1 MAFEIS
7 GNDKNVEILKMKKLI
22 KLLDSVRGHGTSLIS
37 LTINPQDQ
45 TSRVAKMLAE
55 EHQTA
60 SNIKKRVTRQ
70 SVLDAITSAQSRLK
84 LYKTVPRNGIVL
96 YTGMGITEDDDK
108 FGFIVIDGNGT
119 LIGTLS
125 GDSREVVHKFK
136 VELPKK
142 HGRGGQSALR
152 FSHLQIES
160 RHNYLRKTAE
170 QAAKCF
176 IDPETNKPNVVGL
189 ILAGSAEFKT
199 ELSQSDMFDPRLRG
213 KVLKVLDISFS
224 GKEEINQDTG
234 KYVFGIDDTIKAL
247 EMGVIEILL
256 VGKDLGINRFVLKN
270 IVSNELTIKH
280 LNKEQEADHSNFQD
294 SDTASEFEVAS
305 STAARAGALAGDPGC
320 FPLDDEE
327 DKMALVEWLS
337 YHYTEFGC
345 SMEFVTNKSE
355 EGSQFCSVFDGIGGI
370 LRYEVDIRAFDED
383 SDDDDD
389 GVAAE

>member
-1 MAFEIS
+1 MMRSNKGFDVEAEGGSTPHESKAPMPCLLKRVRVGLKASSSKKTSRVNLIDIAAMAFEIS

-96 YTGMGITEDDDK
+96 YTGMGITEDGKKEKFAFDLSDDK

-142 HGRGGQSALR
+142 HEEEVNQLCWERGFNQV
-152 FSHLQIES
+152 IELS
-160 RHNYLRKTAE
+160 SEILSNV
-170 QAAKCF
+170 
-176 IDPETNKPNVVGL
+176 NVVKEQRL
-189 ILAGSAEFKT
+189 I
-199 ELSQSDMFDPRLRG
+199 G
-213 KVLKVLDISFS
+213 KLFQ
-224 GKEEINQDTG
+224 EINQDTG

-256 VGKDLGINRFVLKN
+256 VGKDL
-270 IVSNELTIKH
+270 
-280 LNKEQEADHSNFQD
+280 
-294 SDTASEFEVAS
+294 
-305 STAARAGALAGDPGC
+305 GALAGDPGC

>member
-1 MAFEIS
+1 M
-7 GNDKNVEILKMKKLI
+7 
-22 KLLDSVRGHGTSLIS
+22 TSL
-37 LTINPQDQ
+37 D
-45 TSRVAKMLAE
+45 
-55 EHQTA
+55 
-60 SNIKKRVTRQ
+60 
-70 SVLDAITSAQSRLK
+70 
-84 LYKTVPRNGIVL
+84 
-96 YTGMGITEDDDK
+96 
-108 FGFIVIDGNGT
+108 GT

-142 HGRGGQSALR
+142 QGRGGQSALR
-152 FSHLQIES
+152 FSCLQIES

-170 QAAKCF
+170 QAAKYF

-213 KVLKVLDISFS
+213 KVLKVLDISFGGERGFNQAIELS
-224 GKEEINQDTG
+224 SEILSNVNIVKEQRLIWKLFQEINQDTG

-247 EMGVIEILL
+247 EMGCHRDTLL
-256 VGKDLGINRFVLKN
+256 VGKDLDINRYVLKN
-270 IVSNELTIKH
+270 IVSNEITIKH

-294 SDTASEFEVAS
+294 SDTASEFEV
-305 STAARAGALAGDPGC
+305 
-320 FPLDDEE
+320 E

-355 EGSQFCSVFDGIGGI
+355 EGSQFCSVFGGIGGI

-383 SDDDDD
+383 SDDDD
-389 GVAAE
+389 GVTGE

>member
-96 YTGMGITEDDDK
+96 YTGMGITEDGKKEKFAFDLSDDK

-142 HGRGGQSALR
+142 HEEEVNQLCWERGFNQV
-152 FSHLQIES
+152 IELS
-160 RHNYLRKTAE
+160 SEILSNV
-170 QAAKCF
+170 
-176 IDPETNKPNVVGL
+176 NVVKEQRL
-189 ILAGSAEFKT
+189 I
-199 ELSQSDMFDPRLRG
+199 G
-213 KVLKVLDISFS
+213 KLFQ
-224 GKEEINQDTG
+224 EINQDTG

-256 VGKDLGINRFVLKN
+256 VGKDL
-270 IVSNELTIKH
+270 
-280 LNKEQEADHSNFQD
+280 
-294 SDTASEFEVAS
+294 
-305 STAARAGALAGDPGC
+305 GALAGDPGC

-389 GVAAE
+389 GVAAEWCGGDTSSILKKNNKNKSKAANKSSVIVDYDDNDNLFKESVVLSMESENPYLDFKKSMEEMVEINGLKDWKCWRNCWVGI